1 MNKMTNQEAVN
12 VYNGLTELINK
23 KIKLSVRTSYT
34 LARDKAE
41 LEKLVQVIEQEQ
53 RRIYFKYGTQQ
64 LDGSIKVPQEKI
76 EDLNKDLTALME
88 IPIEKNLFKVRLED
102 FGDENIEFGTIEK
115 LMPII
120 EETQE

>member
-1 MNKMTNQEAVN
+1 M
-12 VYNGLTELINK
+12 
-23 KIKLSVRTSYT
+23 

-41 LEKLVQVIEQEQ
+41 LEKLIQVIEQEQ

-64 LDGSIKVPQEKI
+64 ADGSVTVPKENI
-76 EDLNKDLTALME
+76 EDLNKDLSTLME
-88 IPIEKNLFKVRLED
+88 IPIEKSFMKVRLED
-102 FGDENIEFGTIEK
+102 FGDENIEFGIIEN